1 MEGLQDGSTQGP
13 SDFLLY
19 PQGCASERYWDLEL
33 LVMSV
38 SLSHLFSLT
47 MPTIPHTLPQAE
59 LCPRGSHDHP
69 PPHSLT
75 RHQPFRACSLAPQQH
90 AGLLQQWDIW
100 GPVLI
105 FWGTMDSCLL
115 CSGSWEC

>member
-59 LCPRGSHDHP
+59 LCPWGSV
-69 PPHSLT
+69 
-75 RHQPFRACSLAPQQH
+75 
-90 AGLLQQWDIW
+90 
-100 GPVLI
+100 VLVKGC
-105 FWGTMDSCLL
+105 FLNCKMSH
-115 CSGSWEC
+115 EH

>member
-13 SDFLLY
+13 SDFFFC
-19 PQGCASERYWDLEL
+19 PQGCASGSFGGLGL

-59 LCPRGSHDHP
+59 LS
-69 PPHSLT
+69 T
-75 RHQPFRACSLAPQQH
+75 VEVQ
-90 AGLLQQWDIW
+90 
-100 GPVLI
+100 
-105 FWGTMDSCLL
+105 
-115 CSGSWEC
+115 E

>member
-13 SDFLLY
+13 SDFLFY
-19 PQGCASERYWDLEL
+19 PLGCASERYWGLEL

-59 LCPRGSHDHP
+59 LSAVEV
-69 PPHSLT
+69 
-75 RHQPFRACSLAPQQH
+75 Q
-90 AGLLQQWDIW
+90 
-100 GPVLI
+100 
-105 FWGTMDSCLL
+105 
-115 CSGSWEC
+115 E

>member
-13 SDFLLY
+13 SDFLFCL
-19 PQGCASERYWDLEL
+19 QGCASGSFGGLGL

-59 LCPRGSHDHP
+59 LSAVEV
-69 PPHSLT
+69 
-75 RHQPFRACSLAPQQH
+75 Q
-90 AGLLQQWDIW
+90 
-100 GPVLI
+100 
-105 FWGTMDSCLL
+105 
-115 CSGSWEC
+115 E

>member
-38 SLSHLFSLT
+38 SLSHLFSLI

-59 LCPRGSHDHP
+59 LSAVEVPGAVMI
-69 PPHSLT
+69 T
-75 RHQPFRACSLAPQQH
+75 
-90 AGLLQQWDIW
+90 LL
-100 GPVLI
+100 PTL
-105 FWGTMDSCLL
+105 
-115 CSGSWEC
+115 